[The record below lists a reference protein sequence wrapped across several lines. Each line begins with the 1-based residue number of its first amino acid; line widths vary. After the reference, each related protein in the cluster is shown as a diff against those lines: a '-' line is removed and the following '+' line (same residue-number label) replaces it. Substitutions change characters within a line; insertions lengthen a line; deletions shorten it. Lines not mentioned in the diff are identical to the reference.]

1 MNIQELLSSGQNV
14 TIAVTPADL
23 REFALTVAE
32 EVKAAMSA
40 KDAQDRRLTAQEA
53 ARALGVSVNS
63 LSRGGQRRGLRPSC
77 SWRGLPPCVCHVV
90 LWRFAWWFCL

>member
-32 EVKAAMSA
+32 EVKASWSA
-40 KDAQDRRLTAQEA
+40 KDRQDKRLTAKEVAEQ
-53 ARALGVSVNS
+53 LGVTVNS
-63 LSRGGQRRGLRPSC
+63 LYRWNKNGYLSPAGHIGQKPYYLQSQIDGIR
-77 SWRGLPPCVCHVV
+77 
-90 LWRFAWWFCL
+90 

>member
-32 EVKAAMSA
+32 EVKASWAA
-40 KDAQDRRLTAQEA
+40 KDRQDKRLTAKEA
-53 ARALGVSVNS
+53 AAQLGVTVNS
-63 LSRGGQRRGLRPSC
+63 LYRWNKNGYLSPAGHIGQKPYYLQSQIDGIR
-77 SWRGLPPCVCHVV
+77 
-90 LWRFAWWFCL
+90 

>member
-32 EVKAAMSA
+32 EVKASWSA
-40 KDAQDRRLTAQEA
+40 KDRQDKRLTAKEA
-53 ARALGVSVNS
+53 AAQLGVTVNS
-63 LSRGGQRRGLRPSC
+63 LYRWNKNGYLSPAGHIGQKPYYLQSQIDEIR
-77 SWRGLPPCVCHVV
+77 
-90 LWRFAWWFCL
+90 

>member
-32 EVKAAMSA
+32 EVKASWTT
-40 KDAQDRRLTAQEA
+40 KDRQDKRLTAKEA
-53 ARALGVSVNS
+53 AEQLGVTVNS
-63 LSRGGQRRGLRPSC
+63 LYRWNKNGYLSPAGHIGQKPYYLQSQIDAIR
-77 SWRGLPPCVCHVV
+77 
-90 LWRFAWWFCL
+90 

>member
-32 EVKAAMSA
+32 EVKASWSA
-40 KDAQDRRLTAQEA
+40 KDRQDKRLTAKEA
-53 ARALGVSVNS
+53 AVQLGVTVNS
-63 LSRGGQRRGLRPSC
+63 LYRWNKNGYLSPAGHIGQKPYYLQSQIDGIR
-77 SWRGLPPCVCHVV
+77 
-90 LWRFAWWFCL
+90 

>member
-32 EVKAAMSA
+32 EVKASWSA
-40 KDAQDRRLTAQEA
+40 KDRQDKRLTAKEA
-53 ARALGVSVNS
+53 AAQLGVTVNS
-63 LSRGGQRRGLRPSC
+63 LYRWNKNGYLSPAGHIGQKPYYLQSQIDGIR
-77 SWRGLPPCVCHVV
+77 
-90 LWRFAWWFCL
+90 

>member
-32 EVKAAMSA
+32 EVKASWSA
-40 KDAQDRRLTAQEA
+40 KDRQDKRLTAKEVA
-53 ARALGVSVNS
+53 AQLGVTVNS
-63 LSRGGQRRGLRPSC
+63 LYRWNKNGYLSPAGHIGQKPYYLQSQIDGIR
-77 SWRGLPPCVCHVV
+77 
-90 LWRFAWWFCL
+90 

>member
-32 EVKAAMSA
+32 EVKASWSA
-40 KDAQDRRLTAQEA
+40 KDRQDKRLTAKEA
-53 ARALGVSVNS
+53 AAQLGVTVNS
-63 LSRGGQRRGLRPSC
+63 LYRWDKNGYLSPAGHIGQKPYYLQSQIDGIR
-77 SWRGLPPCVCHVV
+77 
-90 LWRFAWWFCL
+90 